1 MTSPS
6 LPNGVP
12 LKRICDEDLSKKSH
26 VELSRIVRQLDSE
39 NKSLMFE
46 HDNMMK
52 EINRRLQI
60 HLMEIRGLK
69 NVNQKLQDDNQELRD
84 LCCFLDDERQSGKK
98 MAKDWQRFGRYT
110 ASVMRSEVST
120 YQEKLRELE
129 LKQEELIQDNLEL
142 HELCLY
148 LGKEHLLD
156 QDRDDGDG
164 SSSGTIAGCEK
175 TEQQT
180 AERQAEQSR
189 EQLSVSDE
197 TLNYI
202 KLLEEKIRR
211 LEEEKKHLTKK
222 LEQPF
227 TEMGQSRSSTDP
239 VSSASYSVPVR
250 AQVVSSHSRPPYCVE
265 SVPSHPATIQ
275 QQSTKPEEVVHA
287 MKVLEVHQ
295 QLERPVN
302 GTGNDHLGDNE
313 KAIVKEMCNV
323 VWRKLED
330 SSSAEASKGMLPS
343 SSPETYARFYQ
354 QSSKN
359 PPFNNK
365 PSHPPQYHSATHQ
378 KASNMYSPQP
388 LPSGHAVQHYQTKQT
403 SPSQGHNFRST
414 SHSSYQNRASK
425 HNYKK

>member
-287 MKVLEVHQ
+287 MKV
-295 QLERPVN
+295 
-302 GTGNDHLGDNE
+302 
-313 KAIVKEMCNV
+313 K
-323 VWRKLED
+323 
-330 SSSAEASKGMLPS
+330 
-343 SSPETYARFYQ
+343 
-354 QSSKN
+354 
-359 PPFNNK
+359 
-365 PSHPPQYHSATHQ
+365 Q
-378 KASNMYSPQP
+378 KSFTIY
-388 LPSGHAVQHYQTKQT
+388 
-403 SPSQGHNFRST
+403 
-414 SHSSYQNRASK
+414 
-425 HNYKK
+425 